1 MISKRREDALELR
14 LAGVDNLTI
23 GRKLA
28 ADPTVNSDGQAYPCG
43 YGRDKH
49 AAGDDPPDD
58 RALQRLVA
66 DDINDG
72 IRDRAQR
79 MTEGY
84 EQLKQVQEA
93 RIERLLASLWAKAL
107 KGDLFAMDRITK
119 LLERQARLHGLD
131 APTRQELSGPEGG
144 AIEVKAID
152 EQKAAA
158 LAFLSELST
167 TAVQLTD
174 EDAGALIA
182 AEELAEL
189 EAGDDDAEPAELVE
203 DEDPWSVYQP

>member
-49 AAGDDPPDD
+49 AAGEDPPDD

-72 IRDRAQR
+72 MRDRAQR

-107 KGDLFAMDRITK
+107 KGDLFAVDRVTK
-119 LLERQARLHGLD
+119 LLERQSRLHGLD
-131 APTRQELSGPEGG
+131 APTRQELTGPEGG

-182 AEELAEL
+182 AEELAAL
-189 EAGDDDAEPAELVE
+189 EAGQQAEDAELVE
-203 DEDPWSVYQP
+203 DEDDPWAVYRP

>member
-28 ADPTVNSDGQAYPCG
+28 ADPRINPSGEGYPCG
-43 YGRDKH
+43 YGRDKY
-49 AAGDDPPDD
+49 AEGEDPPDD
-58 RALQRLVA
+58 KALQRLVA
-66 DDINDG
+66 DDILDG
-72 IRDRAQR
+72 MRERATR

-93 RIERLLASLWAKAL
+93 RIERLVAALWTKAL

-131 APTRQELSGPEGG
+131 APTRQELTGAEGG
-144 AIEVKAID
+144 PIEVKAIE

-158 LAFLSELST
+158 LAFLSELQT
-167 TAVQLTD
+167 TAVQVPLE
-174 EDAGALIA
+174 EDAGALAA
-182 AEELAEL
+182 AEMLAEL
-189 EAGDDDAEPAELVE
+189 EAGAPQDAEVVE
-203 DEDPWSVYQP
+203 DEDDPWAVYQQ